1 MTYPQIGKSQN
12 QYHYEKAHQEE
23 PLFSG
28 EYFSFAPAVLWCAD
42 LPATSLEYYKIPDFL
57 FQISHTHTDNIIGLK
72 LIIALLTGCYM
83 FQKLFQF
90 PPVQCMIDICL
101 YFCQCFFTFHID
113 SSLCADSFPDNPEL
127 ASSYHETGKN

>member
-1 MTYPQIGKSQN
+1 MSQIGKSQN
-12 QYHYEKAHQEE
+12 QYHYEKKHTKKNRCFPENIS
-23 PLFSG
+23 PSHTPFSG
-28 EYFSFAPAVLWCAD
+28 VQIFLQHLWN
-42 LPATSLEYYKIPDFL
+42 IIRFQIFL
-57 FQISHTHTDNIIGLK
+57 FQISHTHTDNIISLK

-90 PPVQCMIDICL
+90 PPVLCMIDICL